1 MKIKKPNIKVDL
13 ERIRKGLGHQATAM
27 KTFYFN
33 TGVKPENRTHL
44 AKGAVWRGTMQFP
57 FDCEDVPDGAVFQ
70 FASDQ
75 TAPGDEHLLR
85 REMHNTTMVSK
96 YAFFKLP

>member
-1 MKIKKPNIKVDL
+1 
-13 ERIRKGLGHQATAM
+13 M

-44 AKGAVWRGTMQFP
+44 CKGQVWRGGTMQMP
-57 FDCEDVPDGAVFQ
+57 FDCEKVPDNAIFQ
-70 FASDQ
+70 FSCDH
-75 TAPGDEHLLR
+75 TPPGDEHLLR